1 LLTIKGAPDILID
14 RCTHVVSVDGSVQ
27 ALNPGTLNRLKQI
40 KDQWSSEGKRVILL
54 ARKTFSAGQIQ
65 SSPFSHFFETEVMN
79 QIKSG
84 LVLVGLVGIVDPPR
98 DEIPDVIRTL
108 RRAGIRIFMVG
119 VFSTPLSYKSRDWLK
134 WMVQR

>member
-14 RCTHVVSVDGSVQ
+14 RCTHAVSVDGSVQ
-27 ALNPGTLNRLKQI
+27 ALSASTLNHLKQI
-40 KDQWSSEGKRVILL
+40 KDQWSTEGKRVILL

-65 SSPFSHFFETEVMN
+65 CSPFSHLFEAEVMN
-79 QIKSG
+79 QIKTG

-108 RRAGIRIFMVG
+108 RRAGIRIFMVS
-119 VFSTPLSYKSRDWLK
+119 VATAQFSL
-134 WMVQR
+134 